1 MRYASLNL
9 NLLKIRRSYV
19 CCTHVSILY
28 ISFEVSRKRN
38 TGHDRIWMGL
48 YYTQQ
53 SPVAEGF
60 SLTLQWSPDEVR
72 SKSNKYEDSD
82 IYSYTVRI
90 PYFFSSFYLYPGRN
104 SSSLSNRD
112 MVAYGNVTTSSLS
125 LLCLSWQ
132 VTLQGSAKRFSY
144 VSWQRE
150 KGNEQNM
157 KHWTRYN
164 SFPVS

>member
-1 MRYASLNL
+1 M
-9 NLLKIRRSYV
+9 K
-19 CCTHVSILY
+19 
-28 ISFEVSRKRN
+28 
-38 TGHDRIWMGL
+38 
-48 YYTQQ
+48 
-53 SPVAEGF
+53 
-60 SLTLQWSPDEVR
+60 VR

-150 KGNEQNM
+150 RGMNRIWNTELVTTVFLFLKQSLRSRKLFFQYYSTNCRQGFVFSAQIEGFSDSNYKKKMCRSNAV
-157 KHWTRYN
+157 T
-164 SFPVS
+164 S